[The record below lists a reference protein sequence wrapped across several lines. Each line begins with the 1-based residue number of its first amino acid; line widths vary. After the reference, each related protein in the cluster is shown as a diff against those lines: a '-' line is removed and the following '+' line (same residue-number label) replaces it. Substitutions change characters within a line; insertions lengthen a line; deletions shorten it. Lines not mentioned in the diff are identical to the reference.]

1 MRVPYYESINYK
13 EIRDKRDIRKERIRK
28 DIDHYG
34 EEVLQSEEMQKAFDQ
49 KHHVWST
56 VGEHT
61 IRVAMSSVMLCYA
74 LNKLHIKVNVP
85 AVVVGSLCHDLGIL
99 GRDDKFS
106 SGKECSREHPN
117 ESVKVAKELVDE
129 LPDGSEEIIERHMW
143 PMGQSK
149 APSTIEGMVVSVTDK
164 YTAIKDFV
172 KGSEVKNTSLR
183 NSTREKKDEI
193 KESIQEKFS
202 SIGDSDRSGGK
213 D

>member
-13 EIRDKRDIRKERIRK
+13 EIRDKRDNRKERIRK

-99 GRDDKFS
+99 GREDKFS

-129 LPDGSEEIIERHMW
+129 LPDGSEEIIERH
-143 PMGQSK
+143 
-149 APSTIEGMVVSVTDK
+149 I
-164 YTAIKDFV
+164 
-172 KGSEVKNTSLR
+172 
-183 NSTREKKDEI
+183 
-193 KESIQEKFS
+193 
-202 SIGDSDRSGGK
+202 
-213 D
+213 

>member
-13 EIRDKRDIRKERIRK
+13 EIRDKRDNRKERIRK
-28 DIDHYG
+28 DIDLYG
-34 EEVLQSEEMQKAFDQ
+34 EKVLQSEEMQEAFNQ

-74 LNKLHIKVNVP
+74 LN
-85 AVVVGSLCHDLGIL
+85 CHDLGIL
-99 GRDDKFS
+99 GRNDKYS
-106 SGKECSREHPN
+106 SGKECSREHPG
-117 ESVKVAKELVDE
+117 ESVKVAKELVEE

>member
-1 MRVPYYESINYK
+1 
-13 EIRDKRDIRKERIRK
+13 
-28 DIDHYG
+28 
-34 EEVLQSEEMQKAFDQ
+34 
-49 KHHVWST
+49 
-56 VGEHT
+56 
-61 IRVAMSSVMLCYA
+61 
-74 LNKLHIKVNVP
+74 
-85 AVVVGSLCHDLGIL
+85 
-99 GRDDKFS
+99 
-106 SGKECSREHPN
+106 
-117 ESVKVAKELVDE
+117 
-129 LPDGSEEIIERHMW
+129 
-143 PMGQSK
+143 MGQSK

>member
-13 EIRDKRDIRKERIRK
+13 EIRDKRDNRKERIRK
-28 DIDHYG
+28 DIDLYG
-34 EEVLQSEEMQKAFDQ
+34 EKVLQSEEMQEAFNQ

-99 GRDDKFS
+99 GRNDKYS
-106 SGKECSREHPN
+106 SGKECSREHPG
-117 ESVKVAKELVDE
+117 ESVKVAKELVEE

-164 YTAIKDFV
+164 YNAIKDFV
-172 KGSEVKNTSLR
+172 KGSEVQNTSLR

-202 SIGDSDRSGGK
+202 SIGDSDRSVDK